1 MPRLTR
7 DQHLFGAGPKRILAL
22 DGGGIRGM
30 FSLQILHKIEAIVRQ
45 RMGDDTACLAD
56 YFDLIGGTSTGSVIA
71 SGLALGWSVS
81 KLDELYRDLGDV
93 IFQQDLLRHGV
104 VRAKFSAKPLRQ
116 VLKREF
122 GDITL
127 GDDAIRTGL
136 AIMTKRLDTGS
147 PWIVFNNPEGLFFNE
162 IPDSDDIPNR
172 DYLLR
177 QIIRASTAA
186 PHFFEPERVAISE
199 DVEGA
204 FVDGGVSP
212 HNNPAMQLFLLATL
226 DGYKLNWPM
235 GPDNLL
241 VVSVGTGFKALR
253 LSTEKVMK
261 MKSAELALQS
271 LQSLMDDASHYN
283 ELLLQM
289 FSQSPTA
296 REIDMEVGTA
306 ANSNLQPWLTYLRY
320 DAALE
325 REWIKE
331 KLGITAVEEQVQELL
346 AMDNPDKIETF
357 ARLGKRTAETLVK
370 ADHFPSSFDIEPVT
384 P

>member
-357 ARLGKRTAETLVK
+357 ARLGKRTAERLVE